1 MPITK
6 VGILE
11 RKDDLLEGGKKASS
25 RKWKACTVILS
36 GSQVFLLVSA
46 PVTATPNA
54 ATDLVLYSYCRRQ
67 RDPVIALTLQEQMF
81 ERTGTVSPPQTNEQ
95 TVRLPPLPSFKPD
108 HIISLNDAVALF
120 DFTYSKYTNVFR
132 LLQPNGR
139 ETLFRAEDE
148 SSLNGWI
155 STINYGASFRT
166 AGIRMRG
173 PPQSGN
179 DAHCA
184 PPSRTFGNR
193 EQTSLPPQAGIGS
206 LPEPHQ
212 GHGSL
217 VKMSSATSIS
227 ASSSHGS
234 VQPMVVDG
242 PTKGTGP
249 APSLPADL
257 QEYVSESFVFTRNA
271 TSNLQRLNS
280 HASRYGSRSDVVR
293 VSGFVALRPWVTR

>member
-1 MPITK
+1 MLLPLPYQTQLLTGHFCTCI
-6 VGILE
+6 ILH
-11 RKDDLLEGGKKASS
+11 
-25 RKWKACTVILS
+25 
-36 GSQVFLLVSA
+36 
-46 PVTATPNA
+46 
-54 ATDLVLYSYCRRQ
+54 Q
-67 RDPVIALTLQEQMF
+67 RDPVVALTLQEQIF

-148 SSLNGWI
+148 SSLNDWI
-155 STINYGASFRT
+155 STVNYGASFRT

-173 PPQSGN
+173 PLQSYN
-179 DAHCA
+179 DARDA
-184 PPSRTFGNR
+184 SPRTLGSRQQSSMAT
-193 EQTSLPPQAGIGS
+193 QAGIGS

-217 VKMSSATSIS
+217 AKMSSATSIS
-227 ASSSHGS
+227 ASSSLGSIQPTTAHGA
-234 VQPMVVDG
+234 
-242 PTKGTGP
+242 TNGTGP
-249 APSLPADL
+249 APSLPPDL

-293 VSGFVALRPWVTR
+293 VSGFFVLLSRALR